1 MQIVSN
7 MRISIII
14 PVYNVE
20 PYVEKCILSVLRQ
33 NYSNLEVVIV
43 DDKTPDE
50 SMKKIEGV
58 LKEHS
63 NTHIDFKII
72 HHEINKG
79 LSEARNSGIREATG
93 EYVTFL
99 DPDDQLTDNC
109 ISTLATE
116 AINGDYDLIIGQRII
131 KETWSGRILNKPQI
145 RNRPHKMTQRSKR

>member
-1 MQIVSN
+1 

-93 EYVTFL
+93 EYVTFF

-116 AINGDYDLIIGQRII
+116 AINGDYDLIIGL
-131 KETWSGRILNKPQI
+131 KY
-145 RNRPHKMTQRSKR
+145 MTKI

>member
-58 LKEHS
+58 LFVFYRFAEILYITKNGVRTEH
-63 NTHIDFKII
+63 
-72 HHEINKG
+72 
-79 LSEARNSGIREATG
+79 
-93 EYVTFL
+93 YV
-99 DPDDQLTDNC
+99 QLTFDELKQVAGGKCLIESELYGLDEMINDLDNSDIC
-109 ISTLATE
+109 NSDIHKS
-116 AINGDYDLIIGQRII
+116 
-131 KETWSGRILNKPQI
+131 SGNKI
-145 RNRPHKMTQRSKR
+145 HSFERSPELYLQA